1 MNLPEIAVLERRAIR
16 FFFDVLDEAGEDDA
30 KVSPPKLLEIPA
42 FFKLLFEDEF
52 LAVPDSWAGIADFS
66 EGLKVVDSELAE
78 AFFDKEDWL
87 FEVEIMEDGSVEL
100 SDEVD

>member
-42 FFKLLFEDEF
+42 FFKLFFEDEF
-52 LAVPDSWAGIADFS
+52 VAVPNFWAGLSLFS
-66 EGLKVVDSELAE
+66 EALKVVDSEVAE
-78 AFFDKEDWL
+78 AL
-87 FEVEIMEDGSVEL
+87 FEEE
-100 SDEVD
+100 